1 MEQFVKSVP
10 RVTTIDTG
18 LEVAILL
25 YYSIV
30 TDDRES
36 VTKSANK
43 ALSRPELHSV
53 AGKKGLLPHAWFVLP
68 LPLYHLPEN
77 WDLAYD
83 GVSL

>member
-1 MEQFVKSVP
+1 MEQFVKSVA
-10 RVTTIDTG
+10 RVTTIDSG

-53 AGKKGLLPHAWFVLP
+53 AGKRLITACMVCAAFASLPPA
-68 LPLYHLPEN
+68 
-77 WDLAYD
+77 
-83 GVSL
+83 